1 MLLKTLE
8 NFKKYRK
15 TKNLKMFVFLLIN
28 NVGKHCLFDRKAG
41 GKLVKS
47 KEVFSVEGGG
57 GGYAVRIEDYKAT
70 AKWQVKEQ
78 QEEEEEKTTIQKLT
92 TFNLGKP

>member
-1 MLLKTLE
+1 MRRQEHAAKR
-8 NFKKYRK
+8 Y
-15 TKNLKMFVFLLIN
+15 VD
-28 NVGKHCLFDRKAG
+28 HCRG
-41 GKLVKS
+41 
-47 KEVFSVEGGG
+47 SVEGGG

>member
-1 MLLKTLE
+1 MDTAMRNFML
-8 NFKKYRK
+8 KKESIE
-15 TKNLKMFVFLLIN
+15 T
-28 NVGKHCLFDRKAG
+28 
-41 GKLVKS
+41 KS
-47 KEVFSVEGGG
+47 KEVFSVEGG

>member
-1 MLLKTLE
+1 M
-8 NFKKYRK
+8 
-15 TKNLKMFVFLLIN
+15 
-28 NVGKHCLFDRKAG
+28 
-41 GKLVKS
+41 
-47 KEVFSVEGGG
+47 EGGG